1 MTFIYYATVSYL
13 AASLIS
19 SGLHHGTKIAGF
31 SEIVQSHRVV
41 PRMIAPLITM
51 LVTLCEL
58 AAGGAALAALFSPKI
73 AVWASLIFAGC
84 TAMGLAFSIYVSRL
98 LRDPEGITSC
108 GCSAFSSPLTRA
120 SVIPA
125 IALTLVS
132 LLALAT
138 AGFVRTPLTEL
149 PRMMLM
155 LPVCWGVTLALII
168 NLLPASMP
176 RPMTF

>member
-19 SGLHHGTKIAGF
+19 SGLHHGTRIAGF

-41 PRMIAPLITM
+41 PRVIAPVITT

-58 AAGGAALAALFSPKI
+58 AAGGAALAVLFNEKV

-84 TAMGLAFSIYVSRL
+84 IAMGLVFSLYVGRL

-120 SVIPA
+120 SLIPA

-138 AGFVRTPLTEL
+138 SNPSTEL
-149 PRMMLM
+149 PKTMLV
-155 LPVCWGVTLALII
+155 LPLFWGVTLALII

-176 RPMTF
+176 RPVTF